1 MHRLALLLISILVG
15 LSAIPARAE
24 IPYRYSVQEGFIIA
38 IDDVSRRSVPQDDPV
53 ARAALNGL
61 ANLLESDAYRIPVE
75 YGRTLAW
82 NQGERLT
89 IGMDRDSQRALYKQ
103 ARSSDASRPV
113 PATILFLRLMV
124 RDQPDGTATA
134 AAWLDLVDVTRGD
147 VRARY
152 ASDPVNIAFQD
163 GCSENPVCR
172 ATGVVESLMPFFS
185 NSADQILQL
194 LGPAPPRGYGDV
206 PPAWLVD
213 AIRYRVD
220 FRDVPD
226 VIRADAVDALQIEF
240 PYYLASTIDRDEP
253 GRFVLT
259 YETQAP
265 SWWLVDRLMEV
276 FADLSYAARID
287 PRPNGL
293 RISPAE

>member
-1 MHRLALLLISILVG
+1 MHRFGLLLISLLVG
-15 LSAIPARAE
+15 LAATPARAE
-24 IPYRYSVQEGFIIA
+24 IPYRYSVQEGFIVA

-53 ARAALNGL
+53 AQAALNGL
-61 ANLLESDAYRIPVE
+61 ANLLESDSYRIPVE

-89 IGMDRDSQRALYKQ
+89 QGMDRDSQRALYKQ

-113 PATILFLRLMV
+113 PATILFLRLML
-124 RDQPDGTATA
+124 RDQSDGTATTT
-134 AAWLDLVDVTRGD
+134 AWLDLVDVTRGD
-147 VRARY
+147 VKARY
-152 ASDPVNIAFQD
+152 SSDPISIAFQD
-163 GCSENPVCR
+163 GCRDNPACR
-172 ATGVVESLMPFFS
+172 ARAVTDGLIPFFDE
-185 NSADQILQL
+185 AAGQILQL

-213 AIRYRVD
+213 AIRYSVD
-220 FRDVPD
+220 FRDVPED
-226 VIRADAVDALQIEF
+226 IRAEAVDALQIEF

-253 GRFVLT
+253 GRFTLT

-265 SWWLVDRLMEV
+265 SWWLADRLMEV
-276 FADLSYAARID
+276 FADMSYAARID
-287 PRPNGL
+287 TRPNGL

>member
-1 MHRLALLLISILVG
+1 
-15 LSAIPARAE
+15 
-24 IPYRYSVQEGFIIA
+24 
-38 IDDVSRRSVPQDDPV
+38 
-53 ARAALNGL
+53 
-61 ANLLESDAYRIPVE
+61 
-75 YGRTLAW
+75 
-82 NQGERLT
+82 
-89 IGMDRDSQRALYKQ
+89 
-103 ARSSDASRPV
+103 
-113 PATILFLRLMV
+113 
-124 RDQPDGTATA
+124 
-134 AAWLDLVDVTRGD
+134 
-147 VRARY
+147 
-152 ASDPVNIAFQD
+152 
-163 GCSENPVCR
+163 
-172 ATGVVESLMPFFS
+172 VVESLIPFFS

-206 PPAWLVD
+206 PPAWLVE
-213 AIRYRVD
+213 AIRYHVD

-226 VIRADAVDALQIEF
+226 DIRADAVDALQIEF

-265 SWWLVDRLMEV
+265 SWWLADRLMEV